1 MMFKGDDKVAGMVVI
16 GVVREGGWGWWR
28 SGWGWGMAA
37 QGDGLLRREMRGQN
51 LQGLFISPK
60 LATCSTIHQKTR

>member
-1 MMFKGDDKVAGMVVI
+1 MMFKGDDKVVGMVVI
-16 GVVREGGWGWWR
+16 GVVREGGG
-28 SGWGWGMAA
+28 GGGVDGGGGVAA

-60 LATCSTIHQKTR
+60 LATCSTIPQKTR